1 MSYILDALRKA
12 EAERGGVPD
21 VHASALLAAAPT
33 PNSSAGALRRWRLQA
48 SVLAGVLAGALA
60 VAGAAWLQ
68 WGRDALPSVAP
79 AVSAAAPGAS
89 AAAQAVARAA
99 AASAA
104 SAAVAVVPAASAADT
119 PHRASAVAVAAP
131 SEPTAKPAPRSEA
144 AEARPRRPKAPAGPT
159 KDDGPATAA
168 ATATTT
174 AKRAGGPSRAAQAAA
189 EPAPRLPQWAQL
201 PAELRRQLPPLAVG
215 GSVYSPQP
223 RARMVI
229 VDGQVFQEGSQLTPE
244 LTLEQIRPKAA
255 VLSIRGTRFELPL

>member
-21 VHASALLAAAPT
+21 VQAPALLAAAST

-48 SVLAGVLAGALA
+48 SVLAGALA

-119 PHRASAVAVAAP
+119 PHRASAVAAAAP
-131 SEPTAKPAPRSEA
+131 SEPTAKAAPRSEA

-159 KDDGPATAA
+159 KDDGSA
-168 ATATTT
+168 ATATTAT
-174 AKRAGGPSRAAQAAA
+174 AATSAKRAGGPSRAAQAAA
-189 EPAPRLPQWAQL
+189 EPAPRLPRLAEL

-229 VDGQVFQEGSQLTPE
+229 VDGQVFQEGSQLAPE